1 MLENDPEADAL
12 KAAVAALSARL
23 LNLGLEGAH
32 FSDLLEVFCTGL
44 NGFGA
49 GLMRVHVTLR
59 AHHPEFGSIAHRW
72 RRDDGTES
80 QTFNHIYTPRREW
93 VSSPLYYLSENNISE
108 IRQRLTDPDPVL
120 DFPFFDELR
129 ASGGTDYIALKVFF
143 FAPGDNLA
151 IDPNHAPEGCL
162 ISLTGDGPDGFSEQ
176 HLQAARDLL
185 PSLLLALKSNANHQM
200 ATDIAATYLGRD
212 AGARV
217 LSGDIIRG
225 SVQHIDAVICYFDL
239 SGFTKISE
247 ALGGEDIVEMLNDY
261 FCITVDV
268 IENHGGNVL
277 KFMGDGMLAVF
288 DVQKNKDA
296 NRAAIE
302 AAAALRREMKL
313 VSDRRAAEGLT
324 GTGFTLALHSG
335 EVLYGNIGGRTRLD
349 FTVIGPA
356 VNTTAR
362 LSAMTAHVDQNIVIS
377 ARVARPLLETRDDLV
392 SLGWYRLRGVRERQ
406 ELFTLD

>member
-1 MLENDPEADAL
+1 MLQNDPGADAL
-12 KAAVAALSARL
+12 KASLTALSARL
-23 LNLGLEGAH
+23 LRMGIEGAH

-44 NGFGA
+44 NDFGA

-80 QTFNHIYTPRREW
+80 QTFNHVYTPRREW
-93 VSSPLYYLSENNISE
+93 VTSPLYYLSENNVSE

-120 DFPFFDELR
+120 DFPFFDDLR
-129 ASGGTDYIALKVFF
+129 AAGGTDYIALKVFF
-143 FAPGDNLA
+143 FAPGDSLA
-151 IDPNHAPEGCL
+151 VDPNHAPEGCL
-162 ISLTGDGPDGFSEQ
+162 ISLTGDGPDGFSDQ
-176 HLQAARDLL
+176 HLDAIRDLL
-185 PSLLLALKSNANHQM
+185 PSLLLALKSNANRQM
-200 ATDIAATYLGRD
+200 AADIAATYLGRD
-212 AGARV
+212 AGTRV

-239 SGFTKISE
+239 SGFTKLSE
-247 ALGGEDIVEMLNDY
+247 ALSGEDIVEMLNDY
-261 FCITVDV
+261 FCVTVDV

-288 DVQKNKDA
+288 DVQKNKNA
-296 NRAAIE
+296 GRAAIE
-302 AAAALRREMKL
+302 AAVTLRREMQM
-313 VSDRRAAEGLT
+313 VSDRRTAEGLT
-324 GTGFTLALHSG
+324 ATGFTLALHGG

-362 LSAMTAHVDQNIVIS
+362 LSAMTAHVDQNIIIS
-377 ARVARPLLETRDDLV
+377 ARVARPVLETRKDLV
-392 SLGWYRLRGVRERQ
+392 SLGWYRLRGVSERQ